1 MKKRAVRFIRAIVV
15 CAIAF
20 GLPAA
25 LPAAALS
32 ADLSVVKTRVSG
44 NPAHPGEL
52 IVYHMTVSNAGPDA
66 ATNVVLSDATPA
78 NTTLG
83 DRGGPGGA
91 WDCSSPSTFQCTTPT
106 LAANTTVSGF
116 IMTVQP
122 IDASVTPIV
131 NTATVASDT
140 PDPDTTNNSSSVST
154 DVAVLESVPVSAA
167 ALGILGILLA
177 VAGAFL
183 GKR

>member
-1 MKKRAVRFIRAIVV
+1 MKKRAVRRIL
-15 CAIAF
+15 AIAVGAMAF
-20 GLPAA
+20 GVPVA
-25 LPAAALS
+25 LRAAALS

-66 ATNVVLSDATPA
+66 ASNVVLSDATPA
-78 NTTLG
+78 NTILG
-83 DRGGPGGA
+83 DYGGPGGA
-91 WDCSSPSTFQCTTPT
+91 WDCNAGGFQCSTPT

-122 IDASVTPIV
+122 IDASVTPVV

-140 PDPDTTNNSSSVST
+140 PDPDTTNNSSTVST
-154 DVAVLESVPVSAA
+154 DVTPVRQVPVSTT
-167 ALGILGILLA
+167 ALGAFGILLA
-177 VAGAFL
+177 AGGAL
-183 GKR
+183 LVRR